1 VEALRAKDLPADAL
15 PKIHISGCPSP
26 CGTHQ
31 TSPIGF
37 RGGMKLADGKP
48 QSAFVL
54 NVGGCEYQGQES
66 LGGEI
71 GAMFEEDIPAFLV
84 EVGEAVAASG
94 VPFETWHQTHAEE
107 FLALAK
113 KYIDQ

>member
-1 VEALRAKDLPADAL
+1 VEAARAGNLPADAL
-15 PKIHISGCPSP
+15 PKIHISGCPSS

-31 TSPIGF
+31 TSAIGF
-37 RGGMKLADGKP
+37 RGGMKRRDGKP

-54 NVGGCEYQGQES
+54 HMGGCESQGKES

-71 GAMFEEDIPAFLV
+71 GAMFEEDIPDFLV
-84 EVGEAVAASG
+84 EVGESVAASG
-94 VPFETWHQTHAEE
+94 LSFESWYETHAEE

-113 KYIDQ
+113 NYIDR